1 MYKIKLKTAFLKTL
15 LVIAVVNC
23 SVAAP
28 SSGQFRP
35 PEPPRGIFSFT
46 LENDVWLKLDEG
58 YTNGLN
64 FAWISPVLNGKEKSS
79 FLKFFYGLNRK
90 ILGSRSGLLKD
101 NDEEKRFVAF
111 SLHQAIFTPEDLSKT
126 ELITGDRPY
135 AGLLAVNTHL
145 VRINHKHQDVFGL
158 TTGLVGPHSFSEK
171 AQTWLHETYDWTR
184 PRGWKNQLKDEPVLD
199 LWFSRVWLLYGH
211 QLGNEGLNHGFKFGL
226 NAQLGNLLTSAGAMI
241 EFNLGL
247 NFRPE
252 LEVFSPAPLFNS
264 LSVGRV
270 EKFCLFGFL
279 RMESRVVVRN
289 LLLEGNT
296 FITSPGVKINRFYGQ
311 ITTGLGYRNA
321 FSAARFYL
329 VLRNKEFQGQKY
341 YDPYIGLTVD
351 INL

>member
-1 MYKIKLKTAFLKTL
+1 MEKIKLKTKFLITL
-15 LVIAVVNC
+15 LVFGVLNHLEAGT
-23 SVAAP
+23 
-28 SSGQFRP
+28 SSEQFRP
-35 PEPPRGIFSFT
+35 PEPSRGIFSFT
-46 LENDVWLKLDEG
+46 LENDVWLKRDEG
-58 YTNGLN
+58 YTNGIN

-79 FLKFFYGLNRK
+79 FIKLFYVLNHK
-90 ILGSRSGLLKD
+90 ILGSGPGILKD
-101 NDEEKRFVAF
+101 NDEDKRFVAF

-126 ELITGDRPY
+126 EVITGDRPY

-145 VRINHKHQDVFGL
+145 VRIRRKYQDVFGL
-158 TTGLVGPHSFSEK
+158 TAGIVGPHSFSEK
-171 AQTWLHETYDWTR
+171 AQTWLHETYDWAR

-211 QLGNEGLNHGFKFGL
+211 QPRNNGVNHGFKLGL
-226 NAQLGNLLTSAGAMI
+226 NAQLGNLLTSAGAML

-247 NFRPE
+247 NLRPE

-270 EKFCLFGFL
+270 DKICLFGFL
-279 RMESRVVVRN
+279 RMEGRLVARN

-296 FITSPGVKINRFYGQ
+296 FVASPGVEINRFYGQ

-329 VLRNKEFQGQKY
+329 VLRNKEFKGQKY